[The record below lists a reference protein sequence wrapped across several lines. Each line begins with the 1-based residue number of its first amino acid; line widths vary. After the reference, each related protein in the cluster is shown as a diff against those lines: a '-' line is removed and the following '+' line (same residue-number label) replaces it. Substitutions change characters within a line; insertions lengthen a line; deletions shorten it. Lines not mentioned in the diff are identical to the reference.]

1 MAEEGG
7 VRDYEAEIDVDW
19 RGYAGFKLEGA
30 EFDGGYFMEL
40 EN

>member
-1 MAEEGG
+1 VAEEGG
-7 VRDYEAEIDVDW
+7 VGDYEAEIDVDW
-19 RGYAGFKLEGA
+19 GGYTGLELEGA